1 VTRLRYLIFLLGLIT
16 GTIHAQSASSADNS
30 NSSVPPVKT
39 GGVKMITVDG
49 KYQVWTKKVGDGK
62 IKVLLLHGGPGF
74 NHEYLECFEDFLP
87 QAGIEFFYYDQLG
100 SSYSDQPNDTSL
112 WNLDRFREE
121 VEQVR
126 QGLGLDSFYLFG
138 HSWGGILAME
148 YAFKYQNHLKGL
160 VISNMTASVK
170 SYLSYVNKLKAVLP
184 PETIKTME
192 KYEQAHDYDA
202 AEYQEIMMK
211 QIYSQYVCRL
221 DPWPNPLLRAF
232 IHVNN
237 QVYNVMQGPNE
248 FVVSG
253 NLATWDVWDRL
264 KNITVPT
271 LVIGAKY
278 DEMNPEDIR
287 KEASLIPNAR
297 LLVCNGSHMS
307 MYDDQETYFAG
318 LIKFLKDVDRSGIKK

>member
-1 VTRLRYLIFLLGLIT
+1 MV
-16 GTIHAQSASSADNS
+16 
-30 NSSVPPVKT
+30 
-39 GGVKMITVDG
+39 TVDG

-100 SSYSDQPNDTSL
+100 SSYSDQPNDTTL

-126 QGLGLDSFYLFG
+126 QGLGLDGFYLFG

-148 YAFKYQNHLKGL
+148 YAFKYQGHLKGL
-160 VISNMTASVK
+160 VISNMTAGIK
-170 SYLSYVNKLKAVLP
+170 SYLSYVNQLKAALP
-184 PETIKTME
+184 PETIRTME

-202 AEYQEIMMK
+202 AEYQDIMLK
-211 QIYSQYVCRL
+211 QIYSQYICRL
-221 DPWPNPLLRAF
+221 DPWPNPLWRSFL
-232 IHVNN
+232 HVNE

-248 FVVSG
+248 FVVTG
-253 NLATWDVWDRL
+253 NLATWDAWDRL
-264 KNITVPT
+264 KDIMVPT

-278 DEMNPEDIR
+278 DEMNPEDIK
-287 KEASLIPNAR
+287 KEASVIPNAR
-297 LLVCNGSHMS
+297 LLICSGSHMS
-307 MYDDQETYFAG
+307 MYDDQETYFSG
-318 LIKFLKDVDRSGIKK
+318 LIEFLKDVDRGGFIK